1 VRLPRSIAWFWPL
14 LIWLVAA
21 TAQPAGAAGPGP
33 ATGPTMPLAGGD
45 WHVVLAAGDNAQP
58 VFDNATAALRRFL
71 IDTGVPAANIHRL
84 SANPDPADPSIEP
97 ATGARLVARIAGL
110 RPRPGERCL
119 IFITSHGQQ
128 AEGLYLAR
136 SGEILPP
143 SALAQALSAGCGA
156 VPTVAIVSG
165 CYSGSFAAYPMR
177 APNRA
182 ILTAARAD
190 RPSFG
195 CQADRTYTFYDQC
208 LLAVLPRALT
218 WRDVHRDTSACVGR
232 SERTLKALPSQP
244 QAWFG
249 KAAGQLT
256 VR

>member
-1 VRLPRSIAWFWPL
+1 MTLPRSIARLCLVL
-14 LIWLVAA
+14 LCAAFPALPA
-21 TAQPAGAAGPGP
+21 TAAGSVSAPG
-33 ATGPTMPLAGGD
+33 G
-45 WHVVLAAGDNAQP
+45 WQVVLAAGDNAQP
-58 VFDNATAALRRFL
+58 VFDNATAAFRKFL
-71 IDTGVPAANIHRL
+71 IDSGVPADNIHRL
-84 SANPDPADPSIEP
+84 SATPDPADPGIEP
-97 ATGARLVARIAGL
+97 ATGDTLMRRIAGL

-119 IFITSHGQQ
+119 VFITSHGQQ

-143 SALAQALSAGCGA
+143 SMLAQALSLGCGA
-156 VPTVAIVSG
+156 APTVAILSG

-177 APNRA
+177 AANRV

-208 LLAVLPRALT
+208 LLAALPRSAT
-218 WRDVHRDTSACVGR
+218 WRDVHRETSACVQR
-232 SERTLKALPSQP
+232 SEHSLRAAPSQP

-249 KAAGQLT
+249 KVVARLA